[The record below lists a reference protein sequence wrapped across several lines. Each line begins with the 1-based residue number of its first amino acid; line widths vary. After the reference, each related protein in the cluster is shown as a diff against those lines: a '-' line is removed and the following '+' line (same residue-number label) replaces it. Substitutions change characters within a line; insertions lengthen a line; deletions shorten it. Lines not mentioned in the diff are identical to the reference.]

1 MNNRQYAAPA
11 ARNTAS
17 QGSARGRYAAAAA
30 AADATHPGMHERLD
44 CYHCGL
50 PLPLARDG
58 SRSER
63 WSARIDGVDHAMC
76 CPGCA
81 AVAQAIADAGQASYY
96 QNRTGYAATA
106 AQAQLVPPEL
116 ALYDNADP
124 RFKARDGSS
133 ADAEAILLVEG
144 IRCAACVWLIERRLL
159 QLPGVQR
166 ASMNVA
172 TERLQVRWNK
182 DQCQP
187 ADILGALH
195 AIGYQAWPYDA
206 ARHGKQ
212 LQQAGR
218 TLGRQLFVA
227 GLSMMQVMMY
237 VAPAYLADDGTLDAG
252 MAALMQWASLLLTLP
267 AVCYSALPFFRGAW
281 NSLRARALGMD
292 VPVALGIAAAFT
304 ASAIATWR
312 GHGDVYY
319 DSVTMFIFLLLCSR
333 YLELAA
339 RRKASAALERMQHG
353 LPASASHMPD
363 WPLKRATITVPA
375 GALRAGHLILVKP
388 GETFAADCDIV
399 EGQTS
404 VDLSLLTGESAP
416 QHRAAGGGVPGGAI
430 NAGSAVI
437 ARVTKPA
444 GESTLSGL
452 LKLIDSA
459 GADKPQ
465 IAQWADRAASRFVA
479 ALLLFALAAFAWW
492 SWHDAARA
500 WPVAIAVLV
509 VSCPCALSLAT
520 PSALA
525 AATDRLLGN
534 GILIVRPHVLE
545 TLHRAT
551 HIVFDK
557 TGTLTQG
564 RPTLQRVDTL
574 GATAAGAAL
583 QVAAA
588 LEANSTHPIGRALL
602 AAAGEAT
609 VMARWNATE
618 VQELPG
624 QGLEGVVQGIRYR
637 LGNAAF
643 VAGIAGPAALPP
655 PARGTDGANN
665 GGEST
670 PVYLGCNGGWA
681 ARFLLSDALRPDA
694 QNTVDYFRARGKQ
707 LVLLSG
713 DSEALTQQVARS
725 LGIDAAAG
733 EFLPQ
738 QKLAFVQDLQRDGA
752 VVAMVGDGINDAAV
766 LSAADVSFAMGS
778 GAALAQAH
786 ADTVLMSGQLGAVA
800 DTARTAARTMAVIRQ
815 NLAWATLYNLTAI
828 PAAALGYLNPWLSGA
843 GMALSS
849 AVVVLNALR
858 LRAR

>member
-1 MNNRQYAAPA
+1 MTHPVH
-11 ARNTAS
+11 
-17 QGSARGRYAAAAA
+17 AAAHTATTAA
-30 AADATHPGMHERLD
+30 WTSPQPAH

-50 PLPLARDG
+50 PLG
-58 SRSER
+58 GGER
-63 WSARIDGVDHAMC
+63 WPALIDGVEHDMC

-81 AVAQAIADAGQASYY
+81 AVAQAISDAGQSSYY
-96 QNRTGYAATA
+96 RERSGYAATA
-106 AQAQLVPPEL
+106 AQASLAPPEL

-124 RFKARDGSS
+124 RFAARDGNP
-133 ADAEAILLVEG
+133 ADSEATLLVEG
-144 IRCAACVWLIERRLL
+144 IRCAACVWLIERRLM
-159 QLPGVQR
+159 QLPGVQH

-172 TERLQVRWNK
+172 TERLQVRWHK
-182 DQCQP
+182 DRCQP

-206 ARHGKQ
+206 ARHSKQ

-237 VAPAYLADDGTLDAG
+237 VAPAYLAEDGTLDDS

-292 VPVALGIAAAFT
+292 LPVALGIAAAFG
-304 ASAIATWR
+304 ASCIATWR

-353 LPASASHMPD
+353 LPASATRLPD
-363 WPLKRATITVPA
+363 WPLGRGGSTVA
-375 GALRAGHLILVKP
+375 ASALRAGHFILVKP
-388 GETFAADCDIV
+388 GEAFAADCEIV

-416 QHRAAGGGVPGGAI
+416 QHRAPGASVPGGAI
-430 NAGSAVI
+430 NASAVVV
-437 ARVTKPA
+437 ARVDKPA
-444 GESTLSGL
+444 SDSTLSGL
-452 LKLIDSA
+452 LKLIEGA
-459 GADKPQ
+459 GAEKPQ
-465 IAQWADRAASRFVA
+465 LAQWADRAASRFVA
-479 ALLLFALAAFAWW
+479 GLLLFALTAFAWW

-525 AATDRLLGN
+525 AATGRLLGK
-534 GILIVRPHVLE
+534 GVLIVRPHVLE

-564 RPTLQRVDTL
+564 RPTVQRIDAL
-574 GATAAGAAL
+574 GGTAASAAL

-588 LEANSTHPIGRALL
+588 LEANSVHPIGRALL
-602 AAAGEAT
+602 AAAGEAA
-609 VMARWNATE
+609 VMARWNATD

-624 QGLEGVVQGIRYR
+624 QGLEGTVQGIRYR
-637 LGNAAF
+637 LGNATF
-643 VAGIAGPAALPP
+643 VAGIAGAAMLATPP
-655 PARGTDGANN
+655 GDSDGD
-665 GGEST
+665 GT
-670 PVYLGCNGGWA
+670 PVYLGSGGAWI
-681 ARFLLSDALRPDA
+681 ARFLLCDALRPDA
-694 QNTVDYFRARGKQ
+694 QATVDYFRAQGKQ

-713 DSEALTQQVARS
+713 DGEALTLRVARS
-725 LGIDAAAG
+725 LDIPLASG

-738 QKLAFVQDLQRDGA
+738 QKLAYVQELQQEGA

-786 ADTVLMSGQLGAVA
+786 ADTVLMNGQLGAVA
-800 DTARTAARTMAVIRQ
+800 DTARTAARTMAVMRQ

-858 LRAR
+858 LRNEKG